1 MADEKDKG
9 PLIPRSTDEESVI
22 DESVEEKYAGEENVT
37 DENVVIDTTST
48 EPLRNAKIEEPS
60 DDPRLRETPPRTDG
74 NFRAPKFGSAGSGGL
89 EFEPG
94 PEKD

>member
-1 MADEKDKG
+1 MADERDKG
-9 PLIPRSTDEESVI
+9 PSIPRSTDEEST
-22 DESVEEKYAGEENVT
+22 EEKYADEENVT
-37 DENVVIDTTST
+37 DENIVIDTTST
-48 EPLRNAKIEEPS
+48 EPLREAKIEEPS
-60 DDPRLRETPPRTDG
+60 DDPRLREPPPRTEG